1 MARMPPLFFLVAASL
16 IFHAAPGRTVSLVKE
31 GQAIEEIA
39 VEESASPTSRS
50 FTPSMPPP

>member
-1 MARMPPLFFLVAASL
+1 MLPLCLLVAASL
-16 IFHAAPGRTVSLVKE
+16 IFHAAPGRTVTLVKE